1 MVVIPDVTKRA
12 GEETRA
18 RFEEMVAGAGVTEEE
33 RLANK
38 EKTNRHLRLAE
49 LLQSHSSQAEIIF
62 MTLPMP
68 RRGEQ
73 NVITVRS
80 GVTSGKKLIIPRP
93 VKQVLKKLR
102 PNIRT
107 LRCRA
112 RVGGFVPGL
121 AGRDDPAVAAL
132 PPHPRQPDLRPH
144 LLQLVRPTNHLF
156 CGCN

>member
-18 RFEEMVAGAGVTEEE
+18 RFEELVAGAGVTEEE

-49 LLQSHSSQAEIIF
+49 LLQSHSDQAEIIF

-73 NVITVRS
+73 NVITVGCNKWLKTYSLTS
-80 GVTSGKKLIIPRP
+80 GLTSGKITPA
-93 VKQVLKKLR
+93 QYS
-102 PNIRT
+102 NST
-107 LRCRA
+107 LQGTCR
-112 RVGGFVPGL
+112 RVCTWPGWML
-121 AGRDDPAVAAL
+121 
-132 PPHPRQPDLRPH
+132 
-144 LLQLVRPTNHLF
+144 
-156 CGCN
+156 

>member
-18 RFEEMVAGAGVTEEE
+18 RFEELVAGAGVTEEE

-49 LLQSHSSQAEIIF
+49 LLQSHSDQAEIIF

-73 NVITVRS
+73 NVITVGS
-80 GVTSGKKLIIPRP
+80 GVTSGFKLILSR
-93 VKQVLKKLR
+93 QV
-102 PNIRT
+102 
-107 LRCRA
+107 
-112 RVGGFVPGL
+112 
-121 AGRDDPAVAAL
+121 
-132 PPHPRQPDLRPH
+132 
-144 LLQLVRPTNHLF
+144 
-156 CGCN
+156 